1 MERDGSARA
10 WGCLGLVTIGPLL
23 VLVRAGEK
31 LRTLLRMR
39 KLWIPMPFS
48 LQAYVIL
55 YQVHASRE
63 GVMVEGGERGE
74 MPEESEI
81 HKTGTKD
88 G

>member
-10 WGCLGLVTIGPLL
+10 WGCLWLVTIGPLL

-31 LRTLLRMR
+31 LRTLLQM
-39 KLWIPMPFS
+39 WIPMPFS

-63 GVMVEGGERGE
+63 GVMAEGGERGE

>member
-1 MERDGSARA
+1 
-10 WGCLGLVTIGPLL
+10 
-23 VLVRAGEK
+23 
-31 LRTLLRMR
+31 MR

-63 GVMVEGGERGE
+63 GVMAAGGERGE

-81 HKTGTKD
+81 NETGTKD

>member
-1 MERDGSARA
+1 
-10 WGCLGLVTIGPLL
+10 
-23 VLVRAGEK
+23 
-31 LRTLLRMR
+31 
-39 KLWIPMPFS
+39 MPFS

-81 HKTGTKD
+81 DETGTKMDRGWLKGNGGLRGD